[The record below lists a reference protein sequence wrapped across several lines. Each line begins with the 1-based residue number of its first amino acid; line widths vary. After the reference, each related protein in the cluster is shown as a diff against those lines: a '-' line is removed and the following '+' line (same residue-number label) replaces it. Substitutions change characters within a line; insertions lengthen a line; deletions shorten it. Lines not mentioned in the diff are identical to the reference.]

1 MKATKLPSGN
11 YRVRIEVGKDANG
24 KRIWKSF
31 TSPSKKKAEL
41 DAAQFQMLHVAPEDG
56 KGSFKEAAER
66 FLKLRSS
73 VLSPASIR
81 AYKSIHKC
89 LSEYVPWFYSLQI
102 YSVST
107 ADLQKVIDNLIRR
120 SLSAKTVNDY
130 YGFISVVLNDA
141 GVLLKAPRL
150 PQRERPSLNVPDEET
165 VKKVIAA
172 AKGTDIEIPILLAA
186 FGPMRR
192 GEICALTMD
201 DIDGN
206 VVHVCKDIVRDS
218 SGNWITK
225 PPKTF
230 SSDRYITMPPKVID
244 MIKKQ
249 GYVTNL
255 KPDGLSKRFQRLLKN
270 NGIPN
275 FRFHDLRHFCC
286 SYLHGMNV
294 PDIYIMQRSGHSTI
308 NTLRQIYT
316 HTLQNQSKSETE
328 RIIDRFSTF

>member
-11 YRVRIEVGKDANG
+11 YRVRVEVGRDVDG

-31 TSPSKKKAEL
+31 TSSSKKKAEL
-41 DAAQFQMLHVAPEDG
+41 DATQFQMLHVAPEDG
-56 KGSFKEAAER
+56 KGSLGEAAGA
-66 FLKLRSS
+66 FLQSRGA

-89 LSEYVPWFYSLQI
+89 LKEYVPWFYRLQI

-107 ADLQKVIDNLIRR
+107 ADLQKVVDCLIRR
-120 SLSAKTVNDY
+120 GLSPKTVKDY
-130 YGFISVVLNDA
+130 YCFISAVLNDR

-150 PQRERPSLNVPDEET
+150 PQKERPSLNVPDEET

-172 AKGTDIEIPILLAA
+172 AEGSDIEIPILLAA

-201 DIDGN
+201 DINGDII
-206 VVHVCKDIVRDS
+206 HVCKDVVRDFE
-218 SGNWITK
+218 GNWITK
-225 PPKTF
+225 APKTY
-230 SSDRYITMPPKVID
+230 SSDRYITMPQKVID
-244 MIKKQ
+244 LINKQ
-249 GYVTNL
+249 GYITDLN
-255 KPDGLSKRFQRLLKN
+255 PDGLSRRFRRLLKKN
-270 NGIPN
+270 DIPN

-294 PDIYIMQRSGHSTI
+294 PDIYIMQRSGHSTT

-328 RIIDRFSTF
+328 RIIDRFSSF

>member
-11 YRVRIEVGKDANG
+11 YRVRVEVGRDADG

-31 TSPSKKKAEL
+31 TSSSKKKAEL

-56 KGSFKEAAER
+56 KGSFREAAEA
-66 FLKLRSS
+66 FLQSRGA

-89 LSEYVPWFYSLQI
+89 LKEYVPWFYRLQI

-107 ADLQKVIDNLIRR
+107 ADLQKVVDCLIRR
-120 SLSAKTVNDY
+120 GLSPKTVKDY
-130 YGFISVVLNDA
+130 YCFISVILSDK

-150 PQRERPSLNVPDEET
+150 PQKERPSLNVPDEET
-165 VKKVIAA
+165 VKQVIAA
-172 AKGTDIEIPILLAA
+172 AEGSDIEVPILLAA

-201 DIDGN
+201 DIDGD
-206 VVHVCKDIVRDS
+206 VIHVCKDVVRDS
-218 SGNWITK
+218 EGNWITK
-225 PPKTF
+225 APKTY
-230 SSDRYITMPPKVID
+230 SSDRYITMPQKVID
-244 MIKKQ
+244 LINKQ
-249 GYVTNL
+249 GYVTDLN
-255 KPDGLSKRFQRLLKN
+255 PDGLSRRFRRLLKKN
-270 NGIPN
+270 DIPN

-294 PDIYIMQRSGHSTI
+294 PDIYIMQRSGHSTT

-328 RIIDRFSTF
+328 RIIDRFSSF